1 MSAEISFTKRAAA
14 ELSRCFNGLSTS
26 VARSNSSTVS
36 SHSSSSGHGSG
47 TSGSLS
53 SIGGQENGP
62 TRSSSWKRKSS
73 GGQTLT
79 VNGDVHDK
87 GSKTSSQGG
96 QEILNGSGTS
106 GNDDSKGDQKKEVP
120 SKLEPSR
127 IEQFKGFFNNQE
139 KKDQDK
145 KKKEEDKKRRNSSAA
160 SFLTRDKSSSSST
173 GGGVS
178 SFSPFRKSSLS
189 GGDKMNVIR
198 LFGNHKPSAD
208 KLASADRL
216 ASAAIYPTEKS
227 GTRGGIV
234 STPGTPRHSRM
245 AVAGGK
251 PAPVPP
257 RKTSL
262 VRCKNFLIGLNKPRT
277 IKELFTNQEFLM
289 NLFKRYFDAKE
300 RTVLIQVCSFWRD
313 ILYNDPSVWKDT
325 IFVINC
331 NELRLFSSKSL
342 VEASSAANYSAL
354 IVGPNDIKVDV
365 SRSQVG
371 TTFQSIQ
378 LDPIND
384 NNSEDQSANDIDEKI
399 GSKAKKNGTFD
410 SGSKAKKNGAF
421 DSGSKEDTDEKES
434 NNLAPISVNE
444 SLSQKS
450 LDETS
455 LLEDIKSNLYISI
468 EMRGI
473 DKIAFLGANDADVI
487 NFTTKVPSC
496 TLKRITYLS
505 LRLTSLT
512 DKGLEAL
519 LASLNNSLVHLELSG
534 NDLLLYSL
542 SLSLSEGKFLFS
554 LFFLTLAIIL
564 SFLVFFIFFFL
575 SRLSSLLLSILII
588 DCVQDVTR

>member
-53 SIGGQENGP
+53 SIGGGQENGP

-73 GGQTLT
+73 SGQTLT

-96 QEILNGSGTS
+96 RAQEILNGHGSGTS
-106 GNDDSKGDQKKEVP
+106 SNDDSKGDQKKEVP

-127 IEQFKGFFNNQE
+127 IEQFKGLFNNQD

-189 GGDKMNVIR
+189 SGDKMNVIR

-208 KLASADRL
+208 RLAAADKV
-216 ASAAIYPTEKS
+216 ASAAIYPIDKS

-251 PAPVPP
+251 PAPAPP

-289 NLFKRYFDAKE
+289 NLFKRYFGAKE
-300 RTVLIQVCSFWRD
+300 RSVLIQVCSFWRD

-331 NELRLFSSKSL
+331 NELRLLSSSSKSL
-342 VEASSAANYSAL
+342 VEASSPANYSAL
-354 IVGPNDIKVDV
+354 IVDPNDIKVDV

-371 TTFQSIQ
+371 TSFQ

-384 NNSEDQSANDIDEKI
+384 NNNGDQSANDIEEKI
-399 GSKAKKNGTFD
+399 GSKAKKDDTFD
-410 SGSKAKKNGAF
+410 SGSKDAC
-421 DSGSKEDTDEKES
+421 EEES

-444 SLSQKS
+444 SRNS
-450 LDETS
+450 LDES
-455 LLEDIKSNLYISI
+455 CLLEDIKSNLYISI

-473 DKIAFLGANDADVI
+473 DKIAFLGGSDADMI
-487 NFTTKVPSC
+487 NFTTKVASC

-505 LRLTSLT
+505 LRLTSIT

-519 LASLNNSLVHLELSG
+519 LVSLNNSLVHLELSG
-534 NDLLLYSL
+534 NHLSSL
-542 SLSLSEGKFLFS
+542 SLRQSFYPLSLFSTRLYPFFLFS
-554 LFFLTLAIIL
+554 P
-564 SFLVFFIFFFL
+564 SH
-575 SRLSSLLLSILII
+575 LSSFLLSILIT
-588 DCVQDVTR
+588 DCLQDVTR